1 MSTFKYA
8 GRLGW
13 LTSVLGDK
21 KARIANLWGEIAG
34 LGPPGL
40 MKPSIFR
47 KFLAL
52 LAQVAQEEEKE
63 IDFINHIEAV
73 ELEHRF
79 KREHHQLERANPD
92 YAPELE
98 NYDKKV
104 KSGKGLF
111 QFFNFWKKP
120 EDV

>member
-1 MSTFKYA
+1 MSFFKYS

-13 LTSVLGDK
+13 LTSILGDK
-21 KARIANLWGEIAG
+21 KARIGHLLGEIAS

-40 MKPSIFR
+40 MKPGIFR

-52 LAQVAQEEEKE
+52 LAQVATEEEKE

-79 KREHHQLERANPD
+79 RRDHNQLERANPD
-92 YAPELE
+92 YAPELDCD
-98 NYDKKV
+98 NKKT
-104 KSGKGLF
+104 SRRKGLLS
-111 QFFNFWKKP
+111 FFKLQKKP
-120 EDV
+120 EDA